1 MASNKVNLGIGL
13 ATGMF
18 YTAPAGTALPTTPTG
33 TIGEDWTLAGAI
45 TADGITWATGK
56 DSEPLR
62 NWAKETERLVSSDE
76 GGTVTAPLM
85 YTDETTLKTI
95 FGADNVTVTAA
106 TASAGKVVS
115 VTVAPGVSASP
126 MAFLFLAKDGDDTIM
141 LGTSK
146 GIVREVG
153 DITLSPTEAIT
164 WEATIEASSWTFA
177 KDDGTPTS

>member
-1 MASNKVNLGIGL
+1 MASNNVNLGIGL

-18 YTAPAGTALPTTPTG
+18 YTAPAGTALPSSPMATLSQ
-33 TIGEDWTLAGAI
+33 DWVNAGAI
-45 TADGITWATGK
+45 TADGITWTTGK

-62 NWAKETERLVSSDE
+62 NWAKETERLVGSEE
-76 GGTVTAPLM
+76 GGSVTAPMM
-85 YTDETTLKTI
+85 YTTEDTLKTI

-106 TASAGKVVS
+106 TQSAGKVIS

-126 MAFLFLAKDGDDTIM
+126 MAFLFLMKDGDDMLM

-153 DITLSPTEAIT
+153 DITFAPTGGIT
-164 WEATIEASSWTFA
+164 WEATIEAASWTFA
-177 KDDGTPTS
+177 KDDGTPTT